1 MARLIRQMKSEG
13 VKVVFFENMT
23 SPKLVATLAS
33 EAGARVGGTLYS
45 DALSS
50 PGGPADSYLRMFHNN
65 VPQLKAAMLGM

>member
-1 MARLIRQMKSEG
+1 MKAEG

-23 SPKLVATLAS
+23 SPKLVEILAS

-45 DALSS
+45 DALSP
-50 PGGPADSYLRMFHNN
+50 PGGPADTYLRMFDNN